1 MTPTSPSE
9 QMPRPNRATTIV
21 VDSREPAW
29 VQALTFGAPA
39 KPAIAPLPAGDVL
52 AMCDDG
58 AAVAIERKTAGDL
71 LGSLRDGRLLAQA
84 GGLRAVTP
92 WSYVV
97 VTEPLYCGRA
107 GFAVYEP
114 KRGRTLVET
123 GWAWNAVQGALLA
136 LQELGVGVVLGKGQD
151 DFEACARWLFER
163 ARGPV
168 AVARRE
174 TVPMD
179 DATRILT
186 SIPGVGA
193 ERAKQLLRDCGT
205 VADALWALTDAPV
218 WGGRKNVI
226 GVGPVTRRQ
235 ARQALGLPEGWVL
248 RAAREDDFTEEE
260 QAHERVRAAQAV
272 SGGPAQVPA
281 VEDGQR

>member
-1 MTPTSPSE
+1 
-9 QMPRPNRATTIV
+9 MPRPNRATTILI
-21 VDSREPAW
+21 DSREPAW
-29 VQALTFGAPA
+29 VKVLDFGKGATVSV
-39 KPAIAPLPAGDVL
+39 APLLAGDVL

-58 AAVAIERKTAGDL
+58 AVVAIERKTAGDL

-84 GGLRAVTP
+84 GELRAMTP
-92 WSYVV
+92 WVYVV

-123 GWAWNAVQGALLA
+123 AWAWRAVQGALLA
-136 LQELGVGVVLGKGQD
+136 VQELGVGVVLGKGQD
-151 DFEACARWLFER
+151 DFEADCRWLFER
-163 ARGPV
+163 ARGPI
-168 AVARRE
+168 AVARRD

-205 VADALWALTDAPV
+205 VADALWALTDTPRER
-218 WGGRKNVI
+218 GKNVV
-226 GVGPVTRRQ
+226 GVGPGTRRA
-235 ARQALGLPEGWVL
+235 ARAALGLTEGWVL
-248 RAAREDDFTEEE
+248 RAAREDDFTEETE
-260 QAHERVRAAQAV
+260 ADERVRAAQAA
-272 SGGPAQVPA
+272 SGSTP
-281 VEDGQR
+281 

>member
-1 MTPTSPSE
+1 MTTSPSE
-9 QMPRPNRATTIV
+9 QMPRPNRATTILI
-21 VDSREPAW
+21 DSREPAW
-29 VQALTFGAPA
+29 VKALDFGKGATVQV
-39 KPAIAPLPAGDVL
+39 APLPAGDVL

-58 AAVAIERKTAGDL
+58 AAVAVERKTAGDL

-84 GGLRAVTP
+84 GDLRQLTP

-123 GWAWNAVQGALLA
+123 AWAWRAVQGALLA
-136 LQELGVGVVLGKGQD
+136 LQELGVGVVMGKGEE
-151 DFEACARWLFER
+151 DFEATARWLFER
-163 ARGPV
+163 ARGPI
-168 AVARRE
+168 AVSRRD

-205 VADALWALTDAPV
+205 VADALWALTDTPARPRP
-218 WGGRKNVI
+218 GGKNVV

-235 ARQALGLPEGWVL
+235 ARTALGLPEGWVL
-248 RAAREDDFTEEE
+248 RAAREIDTDEETE
-260 QAHERVRAAQAV
+260 ADERVRAAQAV
-272 SGGPAQVPA
+272 GGSPA
-281 VEDGQR
+281 

>member
-1 MTPTSPSE
+1 
-9 QMPRPNRATTIV
+9 MPRPNRATTILI
-21 VDSREPAW
+21 DSREPAW
-29 VQALTFGAPA
+29 VKALDFGKGATVSV
-39 KPAIAPLPAGDVL
+39 APLPAGDVL

-84 GGLRAVTP
+84 GDLRQLTP

-136 LQELGVGVVLGKGQD
+136 LQELGVGVVMGKGED

-168 AVARRE
+168 AVARRD

-205 VADALWALTDAPV
+205 VADALWALTDTPARP
-218 WGGRKNVI
+218 GKNVV
-226 GVGPVTRRQ
+226 GVGPGTRHA
-235 ARQALGLPEGWVL
+235 ARKALGLPEGWVL
-248 RAAREDDFTEEE
+248 RAAREDDFAEETE
-260 QAHERVRAAQAV
+260 ADERVRAAQAV
-272 SGGPAQVPA
+272 SGSPA
-281 VEDGQR
+281 

>member
-1 MTPTSPSE
+1 MTPTSRSNDE
-9 QMPRPNRATTIV
+9 MPRPNRATTILI
-21 VDSREPAW
+21 DSREPAW
-29 VQALTFGAPA
+29 VRALGFGGGAPVA
-39 KPAIAPLPAGDVL
+39 VSSLPAGDVL
-52 AMCDDG
+52 ALCSDG

-84 GGLRAVTP
+84 GDLRALTP

-136 LQELGVGVVLGKGQD
+136 LQELGVGVVLGKGED

-168 AVARRE
+168 AVARRD

-193 ERAKQLLRDCGT
+193 ERAKQLLRDCG
-205 VADALWALTDAPV
+205 D
-218 WGGRKNVI
+218 GGRRAM
-226 GVGPVTRRQ
+226 GPDRYPRK
-235 ARQALGLPEGWVL
+235 ARQERGGGGARHPPRRRKALGLPEGWVL
-248 RAAREDDFTEEE
+248 RAAREDDFAEEPCE
-260 QAHERVRAAQAV
+260 TSAPI
-272 SGGPAQVPA
+272 G
-281 VEDGQR
+281 